1 MPFLKAADVIS
12 GQEGT
17 ITFNVEGSIEV
28 GAYVKTFEAT
38 LEKQKE
44 EIRTLGHRG
53 TQHKTTGW
61 TGSGTMEMYYVTS
74 LFREMAQR
82 YAKEGRDLYFN
93 ITVENND
100 PTSSIG
106 RQTVVFYDCNVD
118 NTILAKL
125 DVENTALTEDT
136 AFTFDDF
143 QLLNSF
149 SAPGLQ
155 ANR

>member
-17 ITFNVEGSIEV
+17 ITFNVEGSVEV
-28 GAYVKTFEAT
+28 GAYVKTFEAV

-118 NTILAKL
+118 SSILAKL

>member
-17 ITFNVEGSIEV
+17 ITFNVEGSVEV
-28 GAYVKTFEAT
+28 GAYVKTFEAL

-93 ITVENND
+93 MTVENND

-118 NTILAKL
+118 STILAKL

>member
-17 ITFNVEGSIEV
+17 ITFNVEGSVEV
-28 GAYVKTFEAT
+28 GAYVKTFEAV

-93 ITVENND
+93 ITVENSD

-118 NTILAKL
+118 SSILAKL

-149 SAPGLQ
+149 SAPGLH

>member
-17 ITFNVEGSIEV
+17 ITFNVEGSVEV
-28 GAYVKTFEAT
+28 GAYVKTFEAN

-118 NTILAKL
+118 STILAKL

-155 ANR
+155 GNR

>member
-17 ITFNVEGSIEV
+17 ITFNVEGSVEV
-28 GAYVKTFEAT
+28 GAYVKTFEAN

-118 NTILAKL
+118 STILAKL

-149 SAPGLQ
+149 SAPGLR

>member
-17 ITFNVEGSIEV
+17 ITFNVEGSVEV
-28 GAYVKTFEAT
+28 GAYVKTFEAV

-118 NTILAKL
+118 SAILAKL